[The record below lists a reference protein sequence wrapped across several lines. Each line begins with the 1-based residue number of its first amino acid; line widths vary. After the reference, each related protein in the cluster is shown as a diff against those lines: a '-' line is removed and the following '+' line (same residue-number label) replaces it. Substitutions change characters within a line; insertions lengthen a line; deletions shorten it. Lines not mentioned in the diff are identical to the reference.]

1 MFQIIPAFAVPFA
14 EVDLPDCEALNAEL
28 AALFLAREG
37 EGERYANP
45 HPSMQITRQMFESA
59 FEVFSWPEAC
69 VQNLREFCWAAL
81 SRAIAQLNGYKAEEM
96 ARLRIYSHTW
106 FHVTRR
112 GGFFGLHNHPMASW
126 SGVYCVSAGQDDG
139 THRESG
145 KLHFSNPN
153 QLANMFVDA
162 GNSHVRP
169 PYNMTGRSYR
179 LRPGQLVLFPS
190 WVNHEVLP
198 FFGEGERITVA
209 FNCWFDFAER
219 DAAGTPA

>member
-1 MFQIIPAFAVPFA
+1 
-14 EVDLPDCEALNAEL
+14 
-28 AALFLAREG
+28 
-37 EGERYANP
+37 
-45 HPSMQITRQMFESA
+45 MFESA
-59 FEVFSWPEAC
+59 FEVFAWPEAC
-69 VQNLREFCWAAL
+69 VQKLREFCWAAL
-81 SRAIAQLNGYKAEEM
+81 SRAIAQLNGYTAEDM

-145 KLHFSNPN
+145 KLHFANPN

-162 GNSHVRP
+162 GNAHVRA
-169 PYNMTGRSYR
+169 PYNMSGRSYR

-209 FNCWFDFAER
+209 FNCWFDFG
-219 DAAGTPA
+219 DAAAPGAPS